1 MNKSLSFFR
10 VPAKTVL
17 PALISLLMLF
27 MVSSC
32 KKQDSG
38 EALDSD
44 TSYAFGMLMANQM
57 NGQMGLIGLHFDYK
71 AFMEGFRDYNEASET
86 RLTQEQAVEKINLA
100 FTQLMSRSDEDL
112 WMEEE
117 KNRTEGEDF
126 LAENSTKSGVI
137 TTSSGL
143 QYEVMTIGNGKRP
156 GPSDTV
162 MVNYEGSF
170 IDGSIFETTFNN
182 GEPAIFSVD
191 GVIQGWSEGLQL
203 MREGSVYQFVIPAD
217 MAYGSAGNGPI
228 PPGSTLI
235 FKVELLS
242 VLENQI
248 DDN

>member
-1 MNKSLSFFR
+1 MKKPLIFNLI
-10 VPAKTVL
+10 PAKTVL
-17 PALISLLMLF
+17 LVLISLLLLF
-27 MVSSC
+27 IVFSC
-32 KKQDSG
+32 KKQDSS

-57 NGQMGLIGLHFDYK
+57 NGQMGLIGLHFDYN

-117 KNRTEGEDF
+117 KNRTEGDAF
-126 LAENSTKSGVI
+126 LAENSTNSGVI

-143 QYEVMTIGNGKRP
+143 QYEVITIGSGRRP
-156 GPSDTV
+156 GSSDMV

-170 IDGSIFETTFNN
+170 IDGSIFESTFNN
-182 GEPAIFSVD
+182 GDPAVFSVG

-203 MREGSVYQFVIPAD
+203 MREGSVYQFFIPAD
-217 MAYGSAGNGPI
+217 LAYGSAGNGPI

-242 VLENQI
+242 ILENQI
-248 DDN
+248 NEN